1 MEKERHVTLFTLMR
15 YFAMNAWRSKGH
27 LLADIDTVC
36 HQPHNTHSQSECVLH
51 LYITYIPFIDRP
63 RRMCV
68 VWCGSTMNDRVSSL
82 PLVTS
87 TRKPARVAKSR

>member
-1 MEKERHVTLFTLMR
+1 MVEKERHVTLFTLMR

-51 LYITYIPFIDRP
+51 LYVYTFYCPSQTDV
-63 RRMCV
+63 RRVHV
-68 VWCGSTMNDRVSSL
+68 VWEYHE
-82 PLVTS
+82 
-87 TRKPARVAKSR
+87 